1 MPTVSVIVT
10 TFNRKELLSN
20 TINSI
25 LNQTFS
31 DFELIIIDNYSN
43 YDFNNLISEFND
55 QRILA
60 YQNENNGIIAIN
72 RNYGMKVAKGEFI
85 ALCDDDDLWVPD
97 KLEKQINLLRTKEN
111 YSLVC
116 TGVTFFGDDTNFGKQ
131 SILSKMIFKILAY
144 NLINAK
150 YSLLLLTFITNSSV
164 FFRKQII
171 SNIGYLNET
180 IEYRSVEDFDYW
192 LRISLKFKIYYLN
205 EKLVKYR
212 FHNSQISSH
221 NLKETKIKTNRVLK
235 NSWND
240 FNFLQKIICIPY
252 QIKSNN

>member
-43 YDFNNLISEFND
+43 YDFNTLISEFND

-97 KLEKQINLLRTKEN
+97 KLEKQINLLKAKEN

-131 SILSKMIFKILAY
+131 SIFSKMIFKILAY
-144 NLINAK
+144 NIINAK

-205 EKLVKYR
+205 EKLVRYR
-212 FHNSQISSH
+212 FHESQISSH
-221 NLKETKIKTNRVLK
+221 NLKETKIKTDRVIR
-235 NSWND
+235 NNWNY
-240 FNFLQKIICIPY
+240 FNKVQKLLCSIFILN
-252 QIKSNN
+252 KK